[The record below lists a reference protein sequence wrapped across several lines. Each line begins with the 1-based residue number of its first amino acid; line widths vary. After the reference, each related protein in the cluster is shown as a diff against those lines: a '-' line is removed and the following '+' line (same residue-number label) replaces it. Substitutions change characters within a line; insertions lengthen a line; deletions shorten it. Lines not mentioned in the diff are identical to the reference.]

1 MIVKTT
7 AGNDAGRY
15 YIVLKAEEKRCL
27 LTDGR
32 HRKLDRPTVKNI
44 KHLECTGRWV
54 DLTECNTDRK
64 IRHALTGLQY
74 HGGDAFSE

>member
-1 MIVKTT
+1 MIVKAT

-15 YIVLKAEEKRCL
+15 YIVLKVEERRCL

-32 HRKLDRPTVKNI
+32 HRRLDRPTVKNI
-44 KHLECTGRWV
+44 KHLEYTGKQV
-54 DLTECNTDRK
+54 DLAACDTDRK

-74 HGGDAFSE
+74 YGGDAFSE